1 MVYTMQPP
9 DELLADTYLPAM
21 RHLVAL
27 NLRSRGYSQ
36 SAISSILGVTQA
48 SVSLYLSSDPARS
61 YRALSRFSVSQE
73 RADRDS
79 AFLTDAAQKG
89 AADGVRALHGIWTG
103 LLGSGAVCPAHRE
116 KYGALSDCDFC
127 IGEYGRRRGEVS
139 EAIAEVAEA
148 VRLIERSH
156 EFAAVVPEV
165 SVNIACAAGD
175 AKTPAEVVAI
185 PGRIVRVKD
194 RARAL
199 LPPEAGASVH
209 MSKILILARKRN
221 GAFRA
226 VINLRYDSRMAQ
238 VMRVAG
244 LKILTIGKHSGLGP
258 EDSTAEALQRVL
270 DGERGP
276 FDSVVDLG
284 GSGIEP
290 NVYIFA
296 RGAMEAARLA
306 IRLARSYSST

>member
-1 MVYTMQPP
+1 MQPP

-27 NLRSRGYSQ
+27 NLRARGCSQ
-36 SAISSILGVTQA
+36 NAISSFLGVTQA
-48 SVSLYLSSDPARS
+48 SVSIYLSSDPAKS
-61 YRALSRFSVSQE
+61 YRALSRFSVSHE

-79 AFLTDAAQKG
+79 AFLTDAVQKG
-89 AADGVRALHGIWTG
+89 AADGVRALNGIWTG
-103 LLGSGAVCPAHRE
+103 LLGSGAVCAAHRE
-116 KYGALSDCDFC
+116 KYGALSDCEFC
-127 IGEYGRRRGEVS
+127 IGEYGQRRGDVS

-148 VRLIERSH
+148 VRLIERSR

-175 AKTPAEVVAI
+175 ARTPADVVAI
-185 PGRIVRVKD
+185 PGRIVRIRD

-221 GAFRA
+221 GALRA
-226 VINLRYDSRMAQ
+226 VVNLRYDSRMAK
-238 VMRVAG
+238 VMKGAE

-258 EDSTAEALQRVL
+258 EDSTAEALQRAL
-270 DGERGP
+270 DVERGP

-290 NVYIFA
+290 NVYVFA
-296 RGAMEAARLA
+296 RSAMEAARLA